1 MKGEDIFFIGG
12 LVFIGYWLTKK
23 QPNIISV
30 DPIEKSNITDV
41 PSQPKTITLDL
52 NPPKPRR
59 ANSYIDSSVV
69 KSYDASKF
77 STVAPPMV
85 TIQREY

>member
-1 MKGEDIFFIGG
+1 MKGEDIFFIAG

-30 DPIEKSNITDV
+30 DPIESSSVTDV
-41 PSQPKTITLDL
+41 PSEPKTIILDL
-52 NPPKPRR
+52 NPPKPRS
-59 ANSYIDSSVV
+59 ANSYVDAGVRRSF
-69 KSYDASKF
+69 DASKF